1 MISLNTLVSCDP
13 QVSSKWVRYQVMK
26 ARISRYFKTDANLR
40 HVEHYAKH
48 CSIGDWFVLYQ
59 MSRNMN
65 TRYLR
70 TKLLNLRLRELI
82 SCPVLLPR
90 LSAMKAPW
98 LVSGRTRN
106 WK

>member
-1 MISLNTLVSCDP
+1 
-13 QVSSKWVRYQVMK
+13 MK

-65 TRYLR
+65 TRYWV
-70 TKLLNLRLRELI
+70 THLL
-82 SCPVLLPR
+82 
-90 LSAMKAPW
+90 
-98 LVSGRTRN
+98 TD
-106 WK
+106 

>member
-1 MISLNTLVSCDP
+1 MGHPVKKICINLSCP

-65 TRYLR
+65 TR
-70 TKLLNLRLRELI
+70 
-82 SCPVLLPR
+82 
-90 LSAMKAPW
+90 
-98 LVSGRTRN
+98 
-106 WK
+106 